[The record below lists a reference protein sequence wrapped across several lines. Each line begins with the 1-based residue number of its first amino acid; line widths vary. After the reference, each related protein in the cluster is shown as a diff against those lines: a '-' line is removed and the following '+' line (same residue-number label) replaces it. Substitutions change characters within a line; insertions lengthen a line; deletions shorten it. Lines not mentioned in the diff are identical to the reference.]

1 MSPAPVR
8 HVFVYGTLRR
18 GEERDITRLRPAPRW
33 VGQAS
38 VPGCM
43 VELGSYP
50 GLVLGAPGQV
60 KGEVYEISAALEQ
73 QLDVIEEVWPT
84 PNGEYVKCQMVVWLE
99 CEAAAPREM
108 ICLVYALAPGQA
120 SGKTVIAGGDWVS
133 YRAARARQAS
143 AFRRG
148 CFRYSGIHFPIQ

>member
-18 GEERDITRLRPAPRW
+18 GEQRDINRLRPAPRC
-33 VGQAS
+33 VGPAS
-38 VPGCM
+38 VSGVM

-50 GLVLGAPGQV
+50 GLVPGAPGEVKGHV

-84 PNGEYVKCQMVVWLE
+84 PNGEYIKCEIAVRLE
-99 CEAAAPREM
+99 CEAAPPQEVV
-108 ICLVYALAPGQA
+108 CLVYALAPGRA
-120 SGKTVIAGGDWVS
+120 SDKTVIAGGDWVS
-133 YRAARARQAS
+133 YRATRA
-143 AFRRG
+143 
-148 CFRYSGIHFPIQ
+148 CDID

>member
-8 HVFVYGTLRR
+8 HVFVYGTLRQ

-38 VPGCM
+38 VPGLM

-84 PNGEYVKCQMVVWLE
+84 PNGEYIKREIAVRLE
-99 CEAAAPREM
+99 REAAPSSE
-108 ICLVYALAPGQA
+108 IDCLVYALAPGRA
-120 SGKTVIAGGDWVS
+120 SGKAVIAGGDWVA
-133 YRAARARQAS
+133 YRAARARD
-143 AFRRG
+143 G
-148 CFRYSGIHFPIQ
+148 G